1 MKQAMFAGLTAA
13 SVLAGGAQ
21 AQDWSGFYFGMS
33 MVSGESAVD
42 FTGLP
47 SPYTGDDSAAL
58 GVFAGY
64 NHVTGSNLVLGGE
77 LSYTDIDTAQF
88 PPVSP
93 YYGEGL
99 LQARA
104 RVGYAAGNVM
114 PYLAL
119 GLAQTTAGIVG
130 GPSTSE
136 SGLSL
141 GLGAEMMV
149 GSNMSLR
156 AEYTRA
162 KFDAIGELVYFPPD
176 FADLEYEA
184 VSIGAAWHF

>member
-1 MKQAMFAGLTAA
+1 M
-13 SVLAGGAQ
+13 LAGGAQ
-21 AQDWSGFYFGMS
+21 AQDWSGFYLGMA
-33 MVSGESAVD
+33 VGSGESAVD
-42 FTGLP
+42 FAGLP
-47 SPYTGDDSAAL
+47 TPYSGDDSAAL
-58 GVFAGY
+58 GVYAGY

-93 YYGEGL
+93 YYGKGL
-99 LQARA
+99 MQARA

-119 GLAQTTAGIVG
+119 GLARTTAGIVG

-136 SGLSL
+136 SGRSL

-162 KFDAIGELVYFPPD
+162 KFDAIGEAVFFPPD
-176 FADLEYEA
+176 FADLDYEM